1 MPAWITFA
9 ITTQPIMKTGQVI
22 DPKKIGNRI
31 LLLSWSMVF
40 VIETVVILAQEMTD
54 GQSLQFKDIFDIWK
68 ITIPF
73 VLLCIVHNYAVAP
86 LLVRKNNI
94 WAYLGAATLAFL
106 AFSAMLLAIM
116 PQPPMQQPAMQQP
129 IMQQP
134 IIMDKPMPMGP
145 QFHGP
150 GPKGMAGPPAFQDN
164 NPGQFQNNDPKPPLN
179 NVPRPLKPTILLLTI
194 GFLVILVNLGAQFLL
209 KGLSDK
215 ERTRNLEQENLEYRL
230 KYLRA
235 QISPHFFMN
244 TLNNIHALVDIDADK
259 AKECIVELSK
269 MMRHVLYESSAKLV
283 PLSTELEFIGHY
295 VALMRIR
302 YTDSVHISTVF
313 PDGETSAQI
322 PPMILATLMEN
333 SFKHGICSDGESFVE
348 MNIVVTDGKIIVKC
362 SNSYHSSPESGGSDD
377 GIGMENI
384 QGRLQLLYSSNFVM
398 EYGPVKDRFETLLVI
413 PAGWTTEEQS

>member
-86 LLVRKNNI
+86 LLVRKNSI
-94 WAYLGAATLAFL
+94 WAYLGAATMAFL
-106 AFSAMLLAIM
+106 VFAALLLAVM
-116 PQPPMQQPAMQQP
+116 PKPPVQQPAMQQP
-129 IMQQP
+129 VM
-134 IIMDKPMPMGP
+134 MDRPMPMGP

-150 GPKGMAGPPAFQDN
+150 APKGMAGPPVLQEN
-164 NPGQFQNNDPKPPLN
+164 NPIPFQNNE
-179 NVPRPLKPTILLLTI
+179 PRPFRNDAPRPIKPTILLLTI

-259 AKECIVELSK
+259 AKDCIVELSK

-333 SFKHGICSDGESFVE
+333 SFKHGISSDGESFVE

-362 SNSYHSSPESGGSDD
+362 SNSYHSSPESGESDD

-384 QGRLQLLYSSNFVM
+384 QGRLQLLYSSNFLM